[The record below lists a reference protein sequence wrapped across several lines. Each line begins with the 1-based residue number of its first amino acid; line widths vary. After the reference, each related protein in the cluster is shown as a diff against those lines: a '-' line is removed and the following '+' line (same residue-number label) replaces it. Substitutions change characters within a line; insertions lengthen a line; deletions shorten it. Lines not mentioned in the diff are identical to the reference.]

1 MKKLPA
7 FTSMALASALTL
19 TACGG
24 SGGETTST
32 EGGLPSEMAWSTY
45 GTGTSTYADTAAIAE
60 ELTSAEGA
68 SIRIIPS
75 DTAIGQL
82 TPLRE
87 DQAMFTRTGDAYI
100 YAFEADHDFAV
111 PDWGPQDVRVAWAP
125 TAPHSLLVGADSGIE
140 TPADLAGKKVPRATA
155 NPSVQN
161 KTEAILAYG
170 GLTWDDVEPVDISY
184 GDQADGL
191 KNGQIDAVYQQVYGS
206 SLFELESTM
215 DVQWLDLSE
224 TEGEKADAVEE
235 VAPSTYIDSF
245 ANGPGQEEGEED
257 NAVYYSVPM
266 IAKAEASPEQV
277 TAVVQS
283 LQDNFDGYKDVT
295 QTTKGWSIDEAQ
307 IVPTEVPFHEG
318 LVTFLEEQDAWTEE
332 AEAKNA
338 ELIERGEA
346 LREAWPEYVEQAG
359 DDLSHEDWNAFKD
372 ENVPE

>member
-1 MKKLPA
+1 MKKLLGISSA
-7 FTSMALASALTL
+7 ILASGLVL
-19 TACGG
+19 SACGG
-24 SGGETTST
+24 GGGETATT
-32 EGGLPSEMAWSTY
+32 EGGLPAQMAWSTY
-45 GTGTSTYADTAAIAE
+45 GTGTSTYADTAAVAE
-60 ELTSAEGA
+60 ALTSGEGA
-68 SIRIIPS
+68 NIRIIPS

-111 PDWGPQDVRVAWAP
+111 EDWGPQDAQVTWAP
-125 TAPHSLLVGADSGIE
+125 TAPHSLLVKADSGIE
-140 TPADLAGKKVPRATA
+140 TPADLEGKKVPWATA

-170 GLTWDDVEPVDISY
+170 GLTKDDVELVDISY

-206 SLFELESTM
+206 SLFELEATT
-215 DVQWLDLSE
+215 DVQWVDMSE

-235 VAPSTYIDSF
+235 VAPSTFIDSF
-245 ANGPGQEEGEED
+245 SNGPGQEDGEED

-266 IAKAEASPEQV
+266 ITKTSTDADTVYE
-277 TAVVQS
+277 VVS
-283 LQDNFDGYKDVT
+283 ALHENFDAYKDVT

-307 IVPTEVPFHEG
+307 VEPTEVPFHEG
-318 LVTFLEEQDAWTEE
+318 LVRFLDEQGVWTEE
-332 AEAKNA
+332 AQEKND

-346 LREAWPEYVEQAG
+346 LRAGWEEYVEQA
-359 DDLSHEDWNAFKD
+359 DEISHEDWNSWKD
-372 ENVPE
+372 ENLSD